1 MRTQALFAL
10 LATLVLAP
18 PAYAK
23 RAALKVVVAEP
34 FIEMRTGPGRG
45 YPVFH
50 VADRG
55 AEIGVMR
62 RRTDWFE
69 VRTGRGVAGW
79 VHKDQLALTLGTD
92 GGTLAITDPG
102 WDDYARHRWESSV
115 SFGDFDGAS
124 SISLTGG
131 YRLSANLSAE
141 LMVSQ
146 ISGDFSDG
154 WLAGVRLLHS
164 PFPEWRIAPY
174 VVLGTGVIEVEP
186 RSSLVTTEDR
196 TDQFGQAGAG
206 LRAYLT
212 ERFMFRAEYSGIVVF
227 TSRDENE
234 EVEEWKAGFSFFF

>member
-1 MRTQALFAL
+1 MRVRSAIAL
-10 LATLVLAP
+10 LATLVLVA

-23 RAALKVVVAEP
+23 RTALQVVVAEP

-45 YPVFH
+45 YPIFH

-55 AEIGVMR
+55 ATVSVTR

-69 VRTGRGVAGW
+69 VRTERGVAGW
-79 VHKDQLALTLGTD
+79 VHADQLALTLGA
-92 GGTLAITDPG
+92 GGEAVAIREPG
-102 WDDYARHRWESSV
+102 WDDYEQRRWEASV
-115 SFGDFDGAS
+115 AFGDFDGGS

-131 YRLSANLSAE
+131 YRLSANLSVE
-141 LMVSQ
+141 LMASQ
-146 ISGDFSDG
+146 LSGDYSDG
-154 WLAGVRLLHS
+154 WLAAARLLHS
-164 PFPEWRIAPY
+164 PFPEWRVAPY
-174 VVLGTGVIEVEP
+174 FVLGTGVIEVSP

-206 LRAYLT
+206 LRAWLT

-234 EVEEWKAGFSFFF
+234 EVDEWKAGFAFFF